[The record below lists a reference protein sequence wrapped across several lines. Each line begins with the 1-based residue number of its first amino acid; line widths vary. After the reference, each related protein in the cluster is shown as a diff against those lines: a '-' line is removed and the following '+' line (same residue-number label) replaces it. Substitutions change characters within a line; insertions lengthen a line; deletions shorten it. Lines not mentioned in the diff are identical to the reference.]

1 MSELVTETQDFPLYY
16 PCWDSFSEKNP
27 LFRVLHWCSFW
38 LVKVKNC
45 LTISNIFLFKGCCSV
60 SKFYL
65 TLCDFLGS
73 GTPGFSVLHCLL
85 EFAHIFFHWVGDA
98 IQPSHHPASS
108 SSVASPLL
116 ILPSVF
122 PSIRVFSNESAL
134 CVRWAKYWSF
144 IVSPLRVAW
153 FKKQKQQ
160 SHQIHIDL
168 FVYLGDMAHK
178 APGRSSEDLEW
189 PWPVVADS
197 TRITKSRILGLVPP
211 GPKNPSSSISWI
223 S

>member
-1 MSELVTETQDFPLYY
+1 MVI
-16 PCWDSFSEKNP
+16 W
-27 LFRVLHWCSFW
+27 LFVVAVVQSLSRVW
-38 LVKVKNC
+38 
-45 LTISNIFLFKGCCSV
+45 
-60 SKFYL
+60 
-65 TLCDFLGS
+65 LCDPMGCS
-73 GTPGFSVLHCLL
+73 KTGFSVLHHLPD
-85 EFAHIFFHWVGDA
+85 FAQIRVHWVGDA
-98 IQPSHHPASS
+98 IQLSHPLSPPSPPSS
-108 SSVASPLL
+108 FLSS
-116 ILPSVF
+116 F
-122 PSIRVFSNESAL
+122 RVFSNESAL